1 MNVMLII
8 KIILAI
14 GTIITGLISALRPHS
29 IKGFTG
35 LEAPGPRGVTEIR
48 AVMGGVFIGA
58 GLAPLLLGTNAA
70 YQVLG
75 IMYLVIGL
83 VRGISMY
90 FDKSVVRSN
99 VISLIVEI
107 VFGIILIF

>member
-1 MNVMLII
+1 MNILLIT

-14 GTIITGLISALRPHS
+14 GTIITGLISAIRPHS

-48 AVMGGVFIGA
+48 AVMGGTFIGL
-58 GLAPLLLGTNAA
+58 GLAPLLLGANAA

-75 IMYLVIGL
+75 ITYLVIGL
-83 VRGISMY
+83 VRGISMVL
-90 FDKSVVRSN
+90 DKSVVKSN
-99 VISLIVEI
+99 VISLVVEI
-107 VFGIILIF
+107 VFGVILIL